1 MGGGAGPPR
10 AERAGEDRV
19 SDEQRPYRSRFAEG
33 SDAFPLRQSLR
44 CRDELIHRGIQ
55 LVLSGILAGLLV
67 SFGLAAHRLF
77 VHHRA
82 RAGVWGEVLL
92 LLVVG
97 VALALTARR
106 LVRNIMSIKELYGEW
121 RLWRT
126 RARTGWD
133 GS

>member
-1 MGGGAGPPR
+1 M
-10 AERAGEDRV
+10 

-44 CRDELIHRGIQ
+44 CRDELIQRGIQ

-82 RAGVWGEVLL
+82 RAGVWGEILL
-92 LLVVG
+92 MGVVG
-97 VALALTARR
+97 VALALTVRR
-106 LVRNIMSIKELYGEW
+106 LARNLFAIRELFGEW